1 MHEGLALHGC
11 FKIFFHGS
19 QSERYTGNQTV
30 PYMRFGTFRPQAMAF
45 REGPLSER
53 IDFYQPISYIAP
65 NFCTSPQR
73 RNTTVS

>member
-30 PYMRFGTFRPQAMAF
+30 PYMRFGTFRPQAMIF
-45 REGPLSER
+45 FLKTLM
-53 IDFYQPISYIAP
+53 F
-65 NFCTSPQR
+65 
-73 RNTTVS
+73 